1 MSQARPLQRT
11 GAQSCWRPA
20 YRSDGHPPVNE
31 TFAALGL
38 LGWKP
43 IIAALLLPPVPWL
56 VMAVVAFRWVG
67 RRRWL
72 GGWLLALALAGGWL
86 SHCQAVGQYLETLVS
101 PASALSQAQ
110 VAELTRTL
118 PGRKPV
124 ILVLGGGV
132 QALAPEYG
140 EPHLSDS
147 AFQRLHYGLWLSR
160 QLQAPVMVSGGLGNS
175 QAAGPIEAT
184 VANRIA
190 QRDYGVT
197 LRWHEA
203 ASRDTRE
210 NARFS
215 LLMLRKEGITD
226 LLLVTHA
233 GTWHVRCAP
242 SRKRRR
248 VSVLSPASCLRR
260 WGWARVWARLSCA
273 GCHLPKATGGC
284 TGCFVNC
291 WVGCRVPKSP
301 PACHGWLLW
310 PRWPRKTEPLR
321 TF

>member
-11 GAQSCWRPA
+11 VAQSCQRST
-20 YRSDGHPPVNE
+20 YRFDRHLLVNE

-56 VMAVVAFRWVG
+56 VMAVMAFRRLG
-67 RRRWL
+67 RRHAL

-101 PASALSQAQ
+101 PASALSPAQ
-110 VAELTRTL
+110 VAELKRTL
-118 PGRKPV
+118 PGRRPV

-140 EPHLSDS
+140 EPHLPDS

-160 QLQAPVMVSGGLGNS
+160 QLQAPVMVSGGSGS
-175 QAAGPIEAT
+175 RQAGGPIEAT
-184 VANRIA
+184 VANAIA

-197 LRWHEA
+197 LRWQEA

-215 LLMLRKEGITD
+215 LRMLRKEGITD
-226 LLLVTHA
+226 LLLVTHGWHMA
-233 GTWHVRCAP
+233 RSLRAFEEEAARIGFVGRIVPAPMGLGESLGTPVLRWMP
-242 SRKRRR
+242 SPDGYRQVHRVLRELLGR
-248 VSVLSPASCLRR
+248 VSGA
-260 WGWARVWARLSCA
+260 
-273 GCHLPKATGGC
+273 
-284 TGCFVNC
+284 
-291 WVGCRVPKSP
+291 
-301 PACHGWLLW
+301 
-310 PRWPRKTEPLR
+310 
-321 TF
+321 

>member
-1 MSQARPLQRT
+1 MWLRLLPCVTGKATRADRCTILLAFSDWTRLPL
-11 GAQSCWRPA
+11 
-20 YRSDGHPPVNE
+20 PVNE

-56 VMAVVAFRWVG
+56 VMAVMAMRLVG
-67 RRRWL
+67 RRHWF
-72 GGWLLALALAGGWL
+72 GGWLLALALVGGWL

-101 PASALSQAQ
+101 PANALSEAQ
-110 VAELTRTL
+110 VVELKRAL
-118 PGRKPV
+118 PGRRPV

-147 AFQRLHYGLWLSR
+147 TFQRLHYGMWLSR
-160 QLQAPVMVSGGLGNS
+160 QLQAPVMVSGGLGYG
-175 QAAGPIEAT
+175 QVGGPTEAA

-190 QRDYGVT
+190 QRDYGAT
-197 LRWHEA
+197 LRWQET

-226 LLLVTHA
+226 LLLVTH
-233 GTWHVRCAP
+233 GWHMARSLRAFQEEAARIGFVARIVPAP
-242 SRKRRR
+242 VGLAESLSTPVMRWMPSPEGYRR
-248 VSVLSPASCLRR
+248 VHRVLRELL
-260 WGWARVWARLSCA
+260 GRVSGA
-273 GCHLPKATGGC
+273 
-284 TGCFVNC
+284 
-291 WVGCRVPKSP
+291 
-301 PACHGWLLW
+301 
-310 PRWPRKTEPLR
+310 
-321 TF
+321 

>member
-1 MSQARPLQRT
+1 M
-11 GAQSCWRPA
+11 
-20 YRSDGHPPVNE
+20 NE

-56 VMAVVAFRWVG
+56 VMAVIAFRWVG
-67 RRRWL
+67 RRHWL
-72 GGWLLALALAGGWL
+72 GGWLLTLALAGGWL

-110 VAELTRTL
+110 VAELKRTL

-124 ILVLGGGV
+124 ILVLGGGA
-132 QALAPEYG
+132 QAMAPEYG

-160 QLQAPVMVSGGLGNS
+160 QLQAPVMVSGGLGNR
-175 QAAGPIEAT
+175 QAGGPIEAT
-184 VANRIA
+184 VANGIA

-197 LRWHEA
+197 LRWQEA

-226 LLLVTHA
+226 LLLVTHGWHMA
-233 GTWHVRCAP
+233 RSLRAFQEEAARIGFVGRIVPAPMGLGESLGTPVLRWMP
-242 SRKRRR
+242 SPEGYRQVHRVLRELLGR
-248 VSVLSPASCLRR
+248 VSGA
-260 WGWARVWARLSCA
+260 
-273 GCHLPKATGGC
+273 
-284 TGCFVNC
+284 
-291 WVGCRVPKSP
+291 
-301 PACHGWLLW
+301 
-310 PRWPRKTEPLR
+310 
-321 TF
+321 